1 MKILILCTGN
11 SCRSQMAEGFLR
23 SFDPKLEVFSAGTN
37 PANQVQPNTIKVM
50 NEVGI
55 DISSHFPKNVDRF
68 LNDEFDYVITVC
80 DSARETCPVFTGKV
94 KERFHIGFDDPYDAV
109 GTEEEKLNEYRRV
122 RDEIKR
128 DFLIFYNEN
137 IMNINNELKETVR
150 KKYAEI
156 ALQDVDYSSTC
167 CGTGSSCCSPNSAE
181 TFDYTVMSDDYTQIE
196 GYVPDADLGLGC
208 GLPTEFAGIEEGN
221 TVLDLGSGAGND
233 VFIARRIVG
242 ESGKVLGID
251 FTDEMLDKASLNC
264 DKLGYKN
271 VEFVKGDIEEMP
283 IEDNTVDVVISN
295 CVLNLVPDKQKAFS
309 EMHRVIK
316 PGGHFCVSDI
326 VIEGDLP
333 EKLLNA
339 AAMYTGCVSGA
350 LQKSEYLRIIR
361 EKGFE
366 EPQIKKEKEIHIPNH
381 IMLDYIDLDELRQFK
396 TTRTKILSVTVVAKK

>member
-1 MKILILCTGN
+1 
-11 SCRSQMAEGFLR
+11 
-23 SFDPKLEVFSAGTN
+23 
-37 PANQVQPNTIKVM
+37 
-50 NEVGI
+50 
-55 DISSHFPKNVDRF
+55 
-68 LNDEFDYVITVC
+68 
-80 DSARETCPVFTGKV
+80 
-94 KERFHIGFDDPYDAV
+94 
-109 GTEEEKLNEYRRV
+109 
-122 RDEIKR
+122 
-128 DFLIFYNEN
+128 
-137 IMNINNELKETVR
+137 
-150 KKYAEI
+150 
-156 ALQDVDYSSTC
+156 
-167 CGTGSSCCSPNSAE
+167 
-181 TFDYTVMSDDYTQIE
+181 MSDDYTQIE